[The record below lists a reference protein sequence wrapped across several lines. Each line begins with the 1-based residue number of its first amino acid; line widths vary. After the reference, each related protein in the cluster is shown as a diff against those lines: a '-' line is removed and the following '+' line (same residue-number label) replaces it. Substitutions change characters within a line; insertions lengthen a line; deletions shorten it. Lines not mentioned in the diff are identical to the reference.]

1 MGGTEAARP
10 LALPAL
16 VTLAWSSDL
25 FVLARAA
32 LEGAVRHAFFEVI
45 LRRRLRHPRLA
56 RGIADAAIRST
67 ARRSGGAVLPWHR
80 SRLRHLGQL
89 VNRAP

>member
-1 MGGTEAARP
+1 MTTRGTMTMWP

-32 LEGAVRHAFFEVI
+32 LEGAVRNADDLI
-45 LRRRLRHPRLA
+45 GLTDQPRRTR
-56 RGIADAAIRST
+56 AA
-67 ARRSGGAVLPWHR
+67 
-80 SRLRHLGQL
+80 
-89 VNRAP
+89 